1 MVSAYPSWVD
11 MVMIGGD
18 IIYGRPDWVA
28 KLSTPADYE
37 PVTAWGRP
45 MLLDTRFGSPED
57 AGIDGPPRRLAEMRA
72 KLIARY
78 PAVGP
83 IFA

>member
-1 MVSAYPSWVD
+1 MVI
-11 MVMIGGD
+11 IGGD
-18 IIYGRPDWVA
+18 VTYARPDWVA
-28 KLSTPADYE
+28 TVSTPVDYE

-45 MLLDTRFGSPED
+45 MLLDTRFGSPDD
-57 AGIDGPPRRLAEMRA
+57 ASGDEPPRRLADTRA

>member
-1 MVSAYPSWVD
+1 
-11 MVMIGGD
+11 
-18 IIYGRPDWVA
+18 
-28 KLSTPADYE
+28 
-37 PVTAWGRP
+37 

-57 AGIDGPPRRLAEMRA
+57 AGADGPPRRLAEIRA
-72 KLIARY
+72 KLIGRY